1 MQWKVDRKTYILTS
15 ILNIQYIVTLCTME
29 ERMKCCLC
37 NGKMYWD
44 TGHNAMPL
52 KDGRCC
58 DRCNGTKVLPERIR
72 GFAQSK

>member
-1 MQWKVDRKTYILTS
+1 
-15 ILNIQYIVTLCTME
+15 
-29 ERMKCCLC
+29 MKCCLC